1 MALGSSNLLRLCIA
15 YCNGCQSKNASRV
28 TRLPRLILHIQR
40 HPSSRPQLCPK
51 HSCAATGRMHRT
63 VPPNSI
69 LILICQFPLT
79 DLSIQHGRW
88 FSPTRQLLWSA
99 FICLTA
105 IYREMDVLVSALN
118 RTNFP
123 SCRFFSFRTA
133 PSLSHRSKTTSDI
146 SSRIGTSSAMA
157 GRSLSTPR
165 PQSVN
170 SFSAI
175 GSGYF
180 ADGLERR

>member
-1 MALGSSNLLRLCIA
+1 MTLESSNLLRLRIA

-28 TRLPRLILHIQR
+28 TRLPQLIPHIQ
-40 HPSSRPQLCPK
+40 HHLSSRPQLCPK
-51 HSCAATGRMHRT
+51 SSCDTTGRMNQT

-88 FSPTRQLLWSA
+88 FFPTRQLLWST
-99 FICLTA
+99 FIYLTI
-105 IYREMDVLVSALN
+105 IYRGMDVLVSALN

-133 PSLSHRSKTTSDI
+133 PFLSHRSKTTSDI

-170 SFSAI
+170 SSALL
-175 GSGYF
+175 GQDNLQMGW
-180 ADGLERR
+180 ERR